1 MKKKITYSI
10 LFILLLAALI
20 LTFGLRWAVN
30 VYGNVS
36 LEEIIFHI
44 NMPMEGVSS
53 DFVGDVIK
61 NAILPAFLTWGLFIF
76 FSVFPRHT
84 RFHMGIG
91 FGEKA
96 GQGSRF
102 WDIQFFPLRFSP
114 PVALFGLVCWLLLI
128 FFSADDMFAIIDYV
142 QSKGQ
147 ISTLIEE
154 EYVSPASVRITF
166 PEEKRNLICIYI
178 ESGESSAQDEE
189 NGGIMPINYIPEL
202 TRIAKENISF
212 SHSDKIE
219 GAAAAPG
226 CSWTIAGMV
235 AETAGLPLLLP
246 NGYNNKMSGFDT
258 FLPGAV
264 TLGEILEKQGYHN
277 YYMAGSDFTFG
288 GRRNYFSQHGD
299 YTVYDLLWARMEGKI
314 PHDYKV
320 FWGFEDEK
328 LFSYAKEKLVEIA
341 AKEEPFNFSVLTV
354 DTHVPDGYLC
364 ELCPSDYSNQYA
376 NVWVCASRQISDFVS
391 WIQEQDFYDNTMV
404 YICGDHLSMN
414 KTFYGAQTEDE
425 YLGQNRRK
433 VYNAFLN
440 TVITPG
446 EEEEH
451 NRRFTTMDMFPT
463 LLAGLGADIEG
474 ERLGLGTNLFS
485 GEKTLAER
493 LGYETLF
500 AELQKKSPF
509 YEEALLF
516 GTSAR
521 EMSK

>member
-1 MKKKITYSI
+1 MKKIV
-10 LFILLLAALI
+10 LFILLMLPVAVFCQSKMRVSNYTDSVLQRIDSMLVMGYAL
-20 LTFGLRWAVN
+20 VD
-30 VYGNVS
+30 
-36 LEEIIFHI
+36 HI
-44 NMPMEGVSS
+44 ETDLS
-53 DFVGDVIK
+53 IK
-61 NAILPAFLTWGLFIF
+61 NRYKLYPTQNIYNFLELDTK
-76 FSVFPRHT
+76 T
-84 RFHMGIG
+84 GII
-91 FGEKA
+91 K
-96 GQGSRF
+96 Q
-102 WDIQFFPLRFSP
+102 
-114 PVALFGLVCWLLLI
+114 
-128 FFSADDMFAIIDYV
+128 V
-142 QSKGQ
+142 QW
-147 ISTLIEE
+147 
-154 EYVSPASVRITF
+154 
-166 PEEKRNLICIYI
+166 NL
-178 ESGESSAQDEE
+178 D
-189 NGGIMPINYIPEL
+189 
-202 TRIAKENISF
+202 
-212 SHSDKIE
+212 SDKE
-219 GAAAAPG
+219 G
-226 CSWTIAGMV
+226 
-235 AETAGLPLLLP
+235 
-246 NGYNNKMSGFDT
+246 
-258 FLPGAV
+258 
-264 TLGEILEKQGYHN
+264 
-277 YYMAGSDFTFG
+277 
-288 GRRNYFSQHGD
+288 
-299 YTVYDLLWARMEGKI
+299 TVYINRKDLDFGMGEGSGTFELYSTQNI
-314 PHDYKV
+314 YQFILLNKV
-320 FWGFEDEK
+320 TGNMWHVQWGFEDEK

-376 NVWVCASRQISDFVS
+376 NVWVCASRQISEFVS